1 MYNNYYNLFLDCV
14 NKINFYNNYIK
25 SIKCYFTNDNFIIL
39 TEDKEKKEIYKFI
52 INTNQKISYF
62 VNNKLIFS
70 FVDYL
75 SKLSNDNYEK
85 IINNTKDINIS
96 KNEYNK
102 IKSSSLIN
110 TETICVLYLSDYIY
124 KLGNDIEEAYKIL
137 DNEMKNKYQSIN
149 EFKTYIETNK
159 NKMTTKADK
168 CTKNGKDYIVID
180 NNNNTYT
187 FTEQSVMNYKVNIKF
202 NS

>member
-75 SKLSNDNYEK
+75 SKLSNDKEKLKTAKERLMNAYRIGKEK
-85 IINNTKDINIS
+85 IEKNN
-96 KNEYNK
+96 
-102 IKSSSLIN
+102 
-110 TETICVLYLSDYIY
+110 
-124 KLGNDIEEAYKIL
+124 
-137 DNEMKNKYQSIN
+137 
-149 EFKTYIETNK
+149 
-159 NKMTTKADK
+159 
-168 CTKNGKDYIVID
+168 VIIG
-180 NNNNTYT
+180 
-187 FTEQSVMNYKVNIKF
+187 VVK
-202 NS
+202 

>member
-39 TEDKEKKEIYKFI
+39 TEDKEKKEIYKLI

-75 SKLSNDNYEK
+75 SKLLNDKEK
-85 IINNTKDINIS
+85 LTM
-96 KNEYNK
+96 
-102 IKSSSLIN
+102 SLILN
-110 TETICVLYLSDYIY
+110 ITTC
-124 KLGNDIEEAYKIL
+124 EEH
-137 DNEMKNKYQSIN
+137 NQ
-149 EFKTYIETNK
+149 
-159 NKMTTKADK
+159 
-168 CTKNGKDYIVID
+168 
-180 NNNNTYT
+180 
-187 FTEQSVMNYKVNIKF
+187 YKVNNDIKNFIKF
-202 NS
+202 IVS